1 LKSTIIYFT
10 NGIDFFVPR
19 HLILTYF
26 AYILKFSV
34 LFLAWPFIL
43 FGETHLGYL
52 LLGAWFAD
60 YKFFTD
66 IIEVHLFFEED

>member
-1 LKSTIIYFT
+1 MKSTIIYFT

-26 AYILKFSV
+26 AYILKYSV

-43 FGETHLGYL
+43 FGETHFGYFL
-52 LLGAWFAD
+52 FGVWFAD
-60 YKFFTD
+60 YRFFTD